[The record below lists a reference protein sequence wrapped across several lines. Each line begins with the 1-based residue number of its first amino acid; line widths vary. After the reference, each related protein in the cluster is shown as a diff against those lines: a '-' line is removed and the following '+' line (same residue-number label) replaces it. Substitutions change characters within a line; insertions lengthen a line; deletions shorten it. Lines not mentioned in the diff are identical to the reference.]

1 MEACGPALGLRERKK
16 QKTRET
22 IIKVALELFDERGYE
37 QTTIAEIA
45 DAAEVSPRTIFA
57 YFPSKEDI
65 LFCDLPEARERLA
78 QALRERPEG
87 ATALDAL
94 RDFIAGSLSADGN
107 EVLRKRILASDETLR
122 RSKRARFAPFEQLM
136 IEAIAEDLHAGPDD
150 IRPQIVASAL
160 TAAFSAVHD
169 RDPAAQPESFS
180 PEQAMAVIDDVMGF
194 LRGGLEALKHA
205 DAADMEELKQAA
217 RS

>member
-1 MEACGPALGLRERKK
+1 MEISSPSPGLRERKK
-16 QKTRET
+16 QKTRDT
-22 IIKVALELFDERGYE
+22 IIKVALELFAERGYE

-65 LFCDLPEARERLA
+65 LFCNLPEAQERLA

-94 RDFIAGSLSADGN
+94 RDFIAGSLSPDRN
-107 EVLRKRILASDETLR
+107 EGLRRRILASDENLL

-136 IEAIAEDLHAGPDD
+136 VEAIAEDLHAGPDD
-150 IRPQIVASAL
+150 IRPQIVAAAL
-160 TAAFSAVHD
+160 TAAFSA
-169 RDPAAQPESFS
+169 P
-180 PEQAMAVIDDVMGF
+180 
-194 LRGGLEALKHA
+194 
-205 DAADMEELKQAA
+205 
-217 RS
+217 RSRLYHRSRRWW